1 MDWFPHGKINLS
13 LYITGKRADGYHSVD
28 TIYWPLPLYDYLR
41 LEPSETPRLASP
53 VSALESPDN
62 LVLKAWQLMRE
73 LYGIP
78 PVAFYLEKGIPWEA
92 GLGGGSGDGA
102 AALLALNRLFRLGL
116 TRRKLCEI
124 GARLG
129 ADVPA
134 CIMEGPTRGRG
145 SGAEVESL
153 PSAMTLPLLIV
164 KPPQGF
170 STPAMY
176 RAWDEKGAKSR
187 PLEAVEAAQQGLIQ
201 ALAAGRLQEMLPFLH
216 NDFES
221 VLEGSEQ
228 AVREQAAELLEG
240 QGAVK
245 SLLCGSGSGVFG
257 LWETEEARQEAKEKI
272 RTILPE
278 DWQLLVP
285 FAGLERGIK

>member
-1 MDWFPHGKINLS
+1 MEWFPHGKVNLS
-13 LYITGKRADGYHSVD
+13 LYITGKRADGYHLVD

-41 LEPSETPRLASP
+41 LEPSETPRLTSP

-78 PVAFYLEKGIPWEA
+78 PVAFHLEKGIPWEA
-92 GLGGGSGDGA
+92 GLGGGSGDAA

-116 TRRKLCEI
+116 TRKKLCEI
-124 GARLG
+124 GGRLG

-134 CIMEGPTRGRG
+134 CMMEGPARGRG
-145 SGAEVESL
+145 TGAELEAL
-153 PSAMTLPLLIV
+153 AATLALPLLIV

-170 STPAMY
+170 STPDMY
-176 RAWDEKGAKSR
+176 RAWDEKGEASR
-187 PLEAVEAAQQGLIQ
+187 SPAEIEAAQQGLIK
-201 ALAAGRLQEMLPFLH
+201 ALAEGEPRDLLPFLH

-221 VLEGSEQ
+221 VLEGTER
-228 AVREQAAELLEG
+228 AVWEKAAALFQE
-240 QGAVK
+240 QGAIK

-257 LWETEEARQEAKEKI
+257 LWETEEARQEAKEKMK
-272 RTILPE
+272 TILPE